1 MYESVLDPPSD
12 DFVIPLR
19 QSFMQLL
26 GQDAQAAALLSV
38 LEHWT
43 NHERREN
50 QLRRR
55 ENRRA
60 VENGDDPP
68 HSSINEALWVR
79 RSRDKIIEDSL
90 GLLPH
95 EKAVTDAAGTLE
107 DLGLIETGHP
117 FRDELDNSKCY
128 RLRIDRLNRE
138 LRSMSLSKQADD
150 KAREQKIKIRNQQQE
165 EDEEEEEEWSE
176 EDWQY
181 RYAVRWWERMEELGG
196 RINSDWRNRKA
207 QILQRW
213 ADAFDWCVRVRDL
226 KREQIDEVLKWLFSG
241 DCWWIESGN
250 LVAPTKFKEKNDQ
263 DQWRIHEFMLKSQTK
278 GGQSSD
284 DLPSDGDEVSGFDKK
299 RIVSKHSEI
308 SDDDFTAVRYAD
320 GGDEMIYRYDP

>member
-1 MYESVLDPPSD
+1 MNQ
-12 DFVIPLR
+12 R
-19 QSFMQLL
+19 
-26 GQDAQAAALLSV
+26 AA
-38 LEHWT
+38 
-43 NHERREN
+43 
-50 QLRRR
+50 
-55 ENRRA
+55 
-60 VENGDDPP
+60 ENGEDPP
-68 HSSINEALWVR
+68 HRVNDALWVR

-95 EKAVTDAAGTLE
+95 EKAVTEAAGTLE

-150 KAREQKIKIRNQQQE
+150 KAREQKIKVGAQQ
-165 EDEEEEEEWSE
+165 EEEEEEWSE

-181 RYAVRWWERMEELGG
+181 RYAVRWWERMDELGGG
-196 RINSDWRNRKA
+196 RINSDWRKRKDK
-207 QILQRW
+207 ILQGW
-213 ADAFDWCVRVRDL
+213 AEAFDWCVRVRDL
-226 KREQIDEVLKWLFSG
+226 EREQIDEVLKWLFSG
-241 DCWWIESGN
+241 DCWWIQSGN

-263 DQWRIHEFMLKSQTK
+263 DQWRIHEFMLKAQTK
-278 GGQSSD
+278 GGSGSD
-284 DLPSDGDEVSGFDKK
+284 KDLPEDGDEISAFDKK